1 MIEFQRLVGFN
12 FATYKKLDIPL
23 ANQGVTSIE
32 GRNLDTGGSNGA
44 GKSTPWT
51 LLLEHVL
58 YGTTSCGLS
67 GDSIIGNHGKG
78 YYGIVEWKS
87 NGKEY
92 QVIQWRGTCK
102 YSEEYGKKL
111 GIKIFEDGKS
121 IEQGKNTTEI
131 QKQVAQV
138 IGLSHEEF
146 LGSVLL
152 SGEDHVLLKGRPSDR
167 IAFLSGPF
175 KLYIYDLILKEV
187 KNDLKELDDRF
198 RKLEVVQAKK
208 ERAEEEL
215 NKLGSLRQASADL
228 DAYKSKLKKL
238 QRKVDTLKQNRDKVL
253 KRLTILNDI
262 DIEEFEKTDIGKSE
276 KELKL
281 LKEGVSK
288 LESKIRNRTVYLQKV
303 EEYEEI
309 QAKLKKAKS
318 VDVAALESKIKKL
331 TKEIATMEAE
341 YTSQITT
348 ISKFSRVKGKAT
360 CPTCHRDFSPK
371 DVKNIKKLVQTAEEK
386 AEALRVGINDAKS
399 ALKNAEEKKK
409 KGAVYEKLKAKLPES
424 VQKGDTSEKIY
435 SEIDALDKKLES
447 MKTRKDKLT
456 DTLNQVKAVATKLKQ
471 LNVTAKNLE
480 TTITTLETEKELYDD
495 QLGTLEDKVSNIKA
509 KIEKIEDT
517 LEERETIAEEIKKY
531 DKKLKLLSKL
541 KRKESLLRVL
551 EEAYGSRG
559 LKLDKIRAII
569 ARFQQILPKYTSIL
583 FTEKDIRFEV
593 KGDDKK
599 LGFMAIR
606 PKSKPFDIKALSRGE
621 SRRMNLA
628 LILMTKYAMPAS
640 KSTNLVVLDEVDT
653 NMDDIGKDAL
663 VNELIPSLKERIGT
677 IIIISHNK
685 EISQS
690 PTIDN
695 RWIAEKKNEL
705 SRMIMKEN
713 V

>member
-1 MIEFQRLVGFN
+1 
-12 FATYKKLDIPL
+12 
-23 ANQGVTSIE
+23 
-32 GRNLDTGGSNGA
+32 
-44 GKSTPWT
+44 
-51 LLLEHVL
+51 
-58 YGTTSCGLS
+58 
-67 GDSIIGNHGKG
+67 
-78 YYGIVEWKS
+78 
-87 NGKEY
+87 
-92 QVIQWRGTCK
+92 
-102 YSEEYGKKL
+102 
-111 GIKIFEDGKS
+111 
-121 IEQGKNTTEI
+121 
-131 QKQVAQV
+131 
-138 IGLSHEEF
+138 
-146 LGSVLL
+146 
-152 SGEDHVLLKGRPSDR
+152 
-167 IAFLSGPF
+167 
-175 KLYIYDLILKEV
+175 
-187 KNDLKELDDRF
+187 
-198 RKLEVVQAKK
+198 
-208 ERAEEEL
+208 
-215 NKLGSLRQASADL
+215 
-228 DAYKSKLKKL
+228 
-238 QRKVDTLKQNRDKVL
+238 
-253 KRLTILNDI
+253 
-262 DIEEFEKTDIGKSE
+262 
-276 KELKL
+276 
-281 LKEGVSK
+281 
-288 LESKIRNRTVYLQKV
+288 
-303 EEYEEI
+303 
-309 QAKLKKAKS
+309 
-318 VDVAALESKIKKL
+318 
-331 TKEIATMEAE
+331 MEAE